1 MILLFDKIPKISG
14 QQYNVTL
21 RFIII
26 IIVYK
31 FRRACGGVQNYFSGH
46 FFGFFTLLLMG
57 KTTEPLNLK
66 KCTFQGVAKSVHKK
80 VCMLDFVHNLFTAL
94 HNDT

>member
-1 MILLFDKIPKISG
+1 MRDTIWGYFLT
-14 QQYNVTL
+14 YNVTL
-21 RFIII
+21 RFLLLLLLIIIIMII

-31 FRRACGGVQNYFSGH
+31 FRMACGGVQNYFSGH

-66 KCTFQGVAKSVHKK
+66 KVYFPGSG
-80 VCMLDFVHNLFTAL
+80 
-94 HNDT
+94 